1 MSFAGRKPNSF
12 GDVSVRVT
20 GRRNSQRRSI
30 EVCVQK
36 RWEVDEGQREERK
49 ILEFFKYNAPCR
61 KAGTRRGAQV
71 AGCCWES
78 GLVTSIPRSRVVL
91 FTGSTKLP
99 FGNGGR

>member
-36 RWEVDEGQREERK
+36 RWEVDGGQREERK
-49 ILEFFKYNAPCR
+49 ILEFLNTMPRAEKQVHAVALR
-61 KAGTRRGAQV
+61 LQAAAGNPG
-71 AGCCWES
+71 W
-78 GLVTSIPRSRVVL
+78 
-91 FTGSTKLP
+91 
-99 FGNGGR
+99 